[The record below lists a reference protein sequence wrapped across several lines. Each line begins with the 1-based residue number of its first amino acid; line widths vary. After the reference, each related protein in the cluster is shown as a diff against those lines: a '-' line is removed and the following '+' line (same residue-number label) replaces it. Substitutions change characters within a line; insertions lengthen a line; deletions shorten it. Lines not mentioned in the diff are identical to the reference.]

1 MQKIKQLSFVLFVF
15 SVLAMSYL
23 GTSAYAQEDIVCE
36 EGQFDRSLACDPTT
50 GTCCNQCDPGGACEA
65 NPHTVPCCE
74 DWTQGGNAGL
84 DPGSNRRS
92 SGPAANAGLD
102 PRINTGSSVPA
113 ANATFR
119 KDVPIAK
126 PGKREQVRPQ
136 KSGHMKQNVHAN
148 EGQRQK
154 PTSRSRNQGSA
165 MPSREGGSINNDDAA
180 EKRRESAEK
189 RRERKVAVCLAD
201 LRSLRSKG
209 QRLIEAM
216 GMDLVEQLIQKL
228 ENDPGSPLP
237 HRCGAGFG
245 FACVSNLP
253 VMGNNDNAEYTEL
266 EQRGALYHIQ
276 YHEVYNNLRYRGC
289 VDNIR
294 EGGKHGGW

>member
-15 SVLAMSYL
+15 SVPAMSYL

-92 SGPAANAGLD
+92 SAPAANAGLD

-165 MPSREGGSINNDDAA
+165 MPSREGGSITNNRNTPDYPTGCEWLRA
-180 EKRRESAEK
+180 EILVAVDRFDMSWRASYARYHGPQDTTDQHGNVIDFVFSNNHHDENSPAFKEYRDTMRELRREMAPARCWEM
-189 RRERKVAVCLAD
+189 L
-201 LRSLRSKG
+201 
-209 QRLIEAM
+209 
-216 GMDLVEQLIQKL
+216 
-228 ENDPGSPLP
+228 NPGPW
-237 HRCGAGFG
+237 RF
-245 FACVSNLP
+245 N
-253 VMGNNDNAEYTEL
+253 
-266 EQRGALYHIQ
+266 
-276 YHEVYNNLRYRGC
+276 
-289 VDNIR
+289 
-294 EGGKHGGW
+294 

>member
-126 PGKREQVRPQ
+126 PGKRELVRPQ

-154 PTSRSRNQGSA
+154 PTSRSRNQGNA
-165 MPSREGGSINNDDAA
+165 MPSREGGSINNNRNTPDRLLRCDRLRA
-180 EKRRESAEK
+180 EALEAVDRFNEFWKDWHYNLNNPKYR
-189 RRERKVAVCLAD
+189 VA
-201 LRSLRSKG
+201 
-209 QRLIEAM
+209 QT
-216 GMDLVEQLIQKL
+216 
-228 ENDPGSPLP
+228 
-237 HRCGAGFG
+237 H
-245 FACVSNLP
+245 
-253 VMGNNDNAEYTEL
+253 
-266 EQRGALYHIQ
+266 GALQVLTDTRGY
-276 YHEVYNNLRYRGC
+276 VFDNNHGSEHSPAFKEYRDTMRELRRQNLKSDGTLHC
-289 VDNIR
+289 NGDDIDLPELSNPLD
-294 EGGKHGGW
+294 GL